1 MVDAVNQ
8 RTDTNVSHSAGRR
21 GRRTVEEKHHRTV
34 VEDIDEAEHF
44 AFQRVEVSHYDAWVR
59 GANLGAVAVLG
70 GIVAILAGWW
80 VVPATLVGWT
90 GAIAILALVFV
101 VGTALPPALISAYG
115 FYLDSVAL
123 KAQRATF
130 VATVLNAERAQLKAA
145 FDRDTTVID
154 GEVKVLQSEQR
165 SNNLALAQKVRQEND
180 LAVFAAS
187 VFERGEPLS
196 HRHWERRQMPS
207 GRAVTFKRWQSEF
220 IEPLVAVGAVEPPAV
235 RGKTY
240 SKNKLPFVVVE
251 DKLRRAGFLNQ

>member
-1 MVDAVNQ
+1 
-8 RTDTNVSHSAGRR
+8 
-21 GRRTVEEKHHRTV
+21 
-34 VEDIDEAEHF
+34 
-44 AFQRVEVSHYDAWVR
+44 
-59 GANLGAVAVLG
+59 
-70 GIVAILAGWW
+70 VAILAGWW
-80 VVPATLVGWT
+80 TVPATLAGWT
-90 GAIAILALVFV
+90 GAIATLALVFV
-101 VGTALPPALISAYG
+101 IGTALPPLTMSLFGY
-115 FYLDSVAL
+115 YLDTIAL
-123 KAQRATF
+123 RQQRMAF
-130 VATVLNAERAQLKAA
+130 LANVIAAERAQLKAA

-207 GRAVTFKRWQSEF
+207 GRAVTFRRWKSEF